1 MQGKVVDFPGT
12 AEIIRELADSPV
24 GDRALSGPGRLLLAS
39 LQASAAEIARISA
52 NINETVAAV
61 VDATTPTSQLVGNL
75 ARDLIPRWHF
85 AMLND
90 IERNGALATAVE
102 RQVKPGDHVLDIGA
116 GTGLLA
122 MMAANAGAAKVISCE
137 ANPLMAEIATQVVA
151 AHGLSDVITVVAK
164 RSDELVVGRDLER
177 PVDVIVSE
185 IVDCGLIGE
194 GIMPTMRHAREHL
207 LAPGGILM
215 PPSARIHGA
224 LLQSPV
230 IAGLNEVHNACG
242 FDIGVLN
249 TLSTVGHFPVRLHTW
264 PHTLLS
270 EATELVTFDFV
281 HGSLDDGSTPV
292 ALTATADGTVHGV
305 VAWFDM
311 DLGAGVVL
319 RNAPD
324 NKSSHWMQAM
334 IPLAEPIEVVA
345 GQPVKFDFVWESGRL
360 SVSSVS

>member
-1 MQGKVVDFPGT
+1 M
-12 AEIIRELADSPV
+12 
-24 GDRALSGPGRLLLAS
+24 
-39 LQASAAEIARISA
+39 SAA
-52 NINETVAAV
+52 INETVTAV
-61 VDATTPTSQLVGNL
+61 VNASAPTSQLVGNL

-122 MMAANAGAAKVISCE
+122 MMAAQAGAAKVISCE

-151 AHGLSDVITVVAK
+151 AHGLSDVITVIPR
-164 RSDELVVGRDLER
+164 RSDELVVGRDIER

-194 GIMPTMRHAREHL
+194 GILPTMRHAREHL

-224 LLQSPV
+224 LLQSSV
-230 IAGLNEVHNACG
+230 VAGLNQVHNACG
-242 FDIGVLN
+242 FDIGVINSLA
-249 TLSTVGHFPVRLHTW
+249 TVGHFPVRLHTW
-264 PHTLLS
+264 PHTMLS
-270 EATELVTFDFV
+270 AATELVSFDFV
-281 HGSLDDGSTPV
+281 HGSLDDGSRQV
-292 ALTATADGTVHGV
+292 ALTATADGIVHGV
-305 VAWFDM
+305 VAWFEM
-311 DLGAGVVL
+311 DLGARVTL

-324 NKSSHWMQAM
+324 NKSSHWMQAL
-334 IPLAEPIEVVA
+334 IPLDPPVQVTA
-345 GQPVKFDFVWESGRL
+345 GQAVGVDLLWQDGRL
-360 SVSSVS
+360 SITSVS